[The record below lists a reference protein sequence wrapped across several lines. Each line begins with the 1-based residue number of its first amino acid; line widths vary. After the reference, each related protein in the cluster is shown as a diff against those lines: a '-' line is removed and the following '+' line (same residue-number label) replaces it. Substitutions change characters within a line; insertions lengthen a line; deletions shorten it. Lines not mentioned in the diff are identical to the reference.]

1 MNEIINKIRN
11 DIETYFMEDMENQN
25 KNIDF
30 ILVNPKTNEI
40 QVLASDGMEEIILF
54 SPYTKELKNEYMNIP
69 EWDFNFDEYFF
80 KELQKGYD
88 VGFVSDDTH
97 YGLWNTIIDLY
108 PEDIENLQG
117 VQKYLQYCKDNNIT
131 AEYLND
137 SMKMNIKDAMKY
149 YDYPLGVVELRDN
162 NVIMSKLTL
171 DKQNETTY
179 IAFVLG
185 YDLLNDKLQNSNYPE
200 CDICYDSCSTLAEK
214 FLQSKEYKNEK
225 YSTYEMLQVW
235 LDNNPDL
242 INEYI
247 ETEKSNKKTRQLDNG
262 IVVVDVGFR
271 KEQPIALVQRGKDKD
286 MEYVVAFNY
295 RIKDNKMDWAYGYYY
310 DKDLTKAK
318 EDFNKVLNNGNL
330 ANTFEKKEER

>member
-1 MNEIINKIRN
+1 MNEIINKIKN

-30 ILVNPKTNEI
+30 ILVNPKNNEI

-54 SPYTKELKNEYMNIP
+54 SPYTKELENEYMNIP

-80 KELQKGYD
+80 KELQKGYA
-88 VGFVSDDTH
+88 VVFVSDDTH

-131 AEYLND
+131 VEYLDNA
-137 SMKMNIKDAMKY
+137 MKMNVKDAMKY
-149 YDYPLGVVELRDN
+149 YDYPVGVVELRDN

-200 CDICYDSCSTLAEK
+200 CDICYDSCSSLAEK

-247 ETEKSNKKTRQLDNG
+247 ETEKLNNKTRQLDNE
-262 IVVVDVGFR
+262 IVVIDVGYR

-310 DKDLTKAK
+310 DKDLIKAK

-330 ANTFEKKEER
+330 ANTFERKEER